1 MTLATSLER
10 VLFRTNETTP
20 GDSIL
25 MLRSHRGKVIV
36 PAEPIIEKDCIVLA
50 YANAGSGTRQDICAE
65 FSAAVELI
73 AADLTFA
80 AGLAAGAANFTNH
93 IIGCTDGA
101 GGAFAPFD
109 TLTNAVLFVARTPK
123 NFTIVPATDRIIAGG
138 HLALL
143 MDDETAVAGQTSTTG
158 MLHVLAHQ
166 LDYSTELVLM
176 EAERDMHLYAIGVTA
191 RSTVAFDAANYVTL
205 DVGVADGVGGAP
217 ASFDTMTTETVALT
231 ARTTRNFA
239 AIVPATDAVPAGSNL
254 VLTITKAGTGVWLP
268 ELSFD
273 IYYTND

>member
-36 PAEPIIEKDCIVLA
+36 PAEPIIEKDCVVLT
-50 YANAGSGTRQDICAE
+50 YANAGGGIRQDICAE

-80 AGLAAGAANFTNH
+80 AGVTADAANFTNF
-93 IIGCTDGA
+93 IIGRTDGG
-101 GGAFAPFD
+101 GGAFASFD
-109 TLTNAVLFVARTPK
+109 TLTNAVQFVALTPK

-143 MDDETAVAGQTSTTG
+143 MDDETGVAGKTSPTG

-205 DVGVADGVGGAP
+205 NVGVADGVGGAP

-239 AIVPATDAVPAGSNL
+239 SIDPATDAVPAGSNL